1 MISNIL
7 VHTHAVIKNEKW
19 KKKKTSQENYLE
31 LSFNEEWLMML
42 ITAFLIQSVSKWETL
57 LILTVVLLQTLYLY
71 MFKHYHFKNSIL
83 Q

>member
-1 MISNIL
+1 M
-7 VHTHAVIKNEKW
+7 

-31 LSFNEEWLMML
+31 LSFIEEWLMML